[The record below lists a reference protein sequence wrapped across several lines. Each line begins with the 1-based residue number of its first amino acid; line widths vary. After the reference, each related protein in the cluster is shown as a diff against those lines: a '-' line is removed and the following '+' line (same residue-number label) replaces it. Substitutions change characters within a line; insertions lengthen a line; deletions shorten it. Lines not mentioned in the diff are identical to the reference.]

1 MDSLIL
7 TGWGW
12 KEYAVAAA
20 VALRALDGKAD
31 VLGMSKR
38 RLPEFME
45 SEGGKWR
52 RIYLIGLSLGG
63 DEKRLAE
70 ALKSLGKK
78 TVVTWISTIPL
89 SDEQQKTLAP
99 LLNVHIHEG
108 GFFNGSL
115 VKAVG
120 IEFGVDVEQIV
131 PYAIEGNKLPKSV
144 PPYHELIAAA
154 MYMYRNYQDSS
165 AYPTAIGYLANG
177 VPVTAWSSEMNRLVE
192 HYRRY
197 GNREMVGKGAQMVE
211 LRAYIERIAKHP
223 DARVLILGESGTGKE
238 TVASQIHTKSPRRN
252 EPFYAF
258 NCASVNPE
266 LLESRFFGYEK
277 GAFTGA
283 DKQTPG
289 LFELADGGTL
299 FLDEIGEMPLEAQGL
314 LLRVLEGGRFMRVG
328 GKEEIKTDV
337 RLVTAT
343 NRNLPARVRE
353 GKFRED
359 LFMRLNVIQIRV
371 PPLREHKEDIK
382 DIADGWWFDHFF
394 KHLEP
399 EQISALMAYDYP
411 GNVRE
416 LLNLL
421 ERAAVLEETDFVRLV
436 DNHKAMNA
444 GLFEPSAEIATQ
456 SDELDEVVRSHV
468 KNVFFKYAQNLSR
481 AAEALKISRHTLRK
495 YLQGEKQQ

>member
-1 MDSLIL
+1 MDALIL

-45 SEGGKWR
+45 SEGAKWK

-70 ALKSLGKK
+70 ALKALKKK
-78 TVVTWISTIPL
+78 TVVTWISTIPM
-89 SDEQQKTLAP
+89 SDEQQKMIAP
-99 LLNVHIHEG
+99 LLKVHIHEG

-120 IEFGVDVEQIV
+120 LEFDTDVEKIV

-165 AYPTAIGYLANG
+165 AYPTAISYLAHG
-177 VPVTAWSSEMNRLVE
+177 VPETAWSSEMNRLVE

-197 GNREMVGKGAQMVE
+197 GNREMVGKGSQMVE
-211 LRAYIERIAKHP
+211 LRSYIERIAKHP

-283 DKQTPG
+283 DKQTLG

-343 NRNLPARVRE
+343 NRDLPARVRE

-371 PPLREHKEDIK
+371 PALREHKEDIK

-394 KHLEP
+394 KHLAP

-436 DNHKAMNA
+436 DKHKEMNA
-444 GLFEPSAEIATQ
+444 GLLGSPTPGNAIQ
-456 SDELDEVVRSHV
+456 SDELEEVVKNHV
-468 KNVFFKYAQNLSR
+468 KNVFYKYAQNLSR
-481 AAEALKISRHTLRK
+481 AAEALKISRNTLRK
-495 YLQGEKQQ
+495 HLTEG